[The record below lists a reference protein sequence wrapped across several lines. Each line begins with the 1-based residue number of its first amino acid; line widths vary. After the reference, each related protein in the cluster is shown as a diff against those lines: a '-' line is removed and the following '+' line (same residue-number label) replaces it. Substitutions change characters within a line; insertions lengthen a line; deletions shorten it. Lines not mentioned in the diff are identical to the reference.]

1 MKISQ
6 PKNANTIRVFLHD
19 TMVISVSNLQRSGE
33 MARILAC
40 INTRKMSKDNII
52 TITNLMSERKQT
64 KIMLDPYEEMEMFR
78 KEEKVMNT
86 F

>member
-1 MKISQ
+1 
-6 PKNANTIRVFLHD
+6 
-19 TMVISVSNLQRSGE
+19 
-33 MARILAC
+33 MAKILAC

-52 TITNLMSERKQT
+52 NITNMMTERKQT

-78 KEEKVMNT
+78 KEEKVMKA